1 MSFPKFDEIVPKA
14 LLSVT
19 PDRYK
24 NKPYHRLSVGEIV
37 TITDITIVSYKAKN
51 KTTGDYIVRK
61 DGTHVLNQTI
71 YFGLD
76 NGSYTSIRNDVV
88 LGQVA
93 SLTGWFEDGEKEDY
107 YKLDN
112 PESVKIVEITT
123 TIGKG
128 ENSKNIPIKVLSSVD

>member
-61 DGTHVLNQTI
+61 DGSNVLNQTI

-88 LGQVA
+88 LGQVTA
-93 SLTGWFEDGEKEDY
+93 ITGWSEDGEKENY
-107 YKLDN
+107 YSLEN
-112 PESVKIVEITT
+112 PETVKIVEITT

-128 ENSKNIPIKVLSSVD
+128 DNAKTIPIKVLSSVE

>member
-1 MSFPKFDEIVPKA
+1 MSFPKYDEIVPKA

-24 NKPYHRLSVGEIV
+24 NKSYHRLNVGEII

-61 DGTHVLNQTI
+61 DGSNVLNQTI

-93 SLTGWFEDGEKEDY
+93 TLTGWFEDGEKEDY

-112 PESVKIVEITT
+112 PETVKIIETT
-123 TIGKG
+123 TSIGKG
-128 ENSKNIPIKVLSSVD
+128 ENSKNIPIKVLSSVE

>member
-1 MSFPKFDEIVPKA
+1 MSFPKYDEIVPKA

-24 NKPYHRLSVGEIV
+24 TKPYHRLTIGEII

-61 DGTHVLNQTI
+61 DGSNVLNQTI

-76 NGSYTSIRNDVV
+76 NGSYTSIRNDTV

-93 SLTGWFEDGEKEDY
+93 SITGWTEDGEKENY
-107 YKLDN
+107 YSLEN
-112 PESVKIVEITT
+112 PETVKIVEITT

-128 ENSKNIPIKVLSSVD
+128 DNSKTIPIKVLSSVE

>member
-1 MSFPKFDEIVPKA
+1 MSFPKYDEIVPKA

-24 NKPYHRLSVGEIV
+24 TKPYHRLSVGEII
-37 TITDITIVSYKAKN
+37 TIDDITIVSYKAKN

-61 DGTHVLNQTI
+61 DGSYVLNQTI

-76 NGSYTSIRNDVV
+76 NGMYTSIRNDTV

-93 SLTGWFEDGEKEDY
+93 SLTGWVEDGEKENF

-112 PESVKIVEITT
+112 PETVKIIEINAP
-123 TIGKG
+123 IGKG
-128 ENSKNIPIKVLSSVD
+128 DNSKIIPIKVLSSVD

>member
-1 MSFPKFDEIVPKA
+1 MSFPKYDEIVPKA

-24 NKPYHRLSVGEIV
+24 NKPYHRLNVGEII

-61 DGTHVLNQTI
+61 DGSNVLNQTI

-76 NGSYTSIRNDVV
+76 NGSYTSIRNDIV

-93 SLTGWFEDGEKEDY
+93 TITGWFEDGEKENY
-107 YKLDN
+107 YSLEK
-112 PESVKIVEITT
+112 PETVKIVEITT
-123 TIGKG
+123 NIGKG
-128 ENSKNIPIKVLSSVD
+128 ENTKTIPIKVLSSVE

>member
-24 NKPYHRLSVGEIV
+24 TKPYHRLAVGEII

-61 DGTHVLNQTI
+61 DGSNVLNQTI

-93 SLTGWFEDGEKEDY
+93 SLTGWVEDGEKENY
-107 YKLDN
+107 YSLEH
-112 PESVKIVEITT
+112 PETVKIIETT
-123 TIGKG
+123 TPIGKG
-128 ENSKNIPIKVLSSVD
+128 ENTKTIPIKVLSSVE